1 MGEIKST
8 LDIIMEKTKCLTMT
22 DDEKRAFQKKEVEGK
37 ARVLIQRFMGRR
49 IDLDRLKIE
58 VAGMGEKHRDM
69 VTRAILDDS
78 ITRIRPG
85 EDNDAILE
93 MWEVL
98 TGMDVSPIR
107 EILIDFERRLEQ
119 EKGVRH
125 KALKERLHRKGI
137 SGSAVLPNIKA
148 DPEWIQIDSKMR
160 KEFQE
165 KVYGLMRQHH

>member
-8 LDIIMEKTKCLTMT
+8 LDIIMEKTNGLTMT
-22 DDEKRAFQKKEVEGK
+22 DDEKMAFQKKEAEGE

-49 IDLDRLKIE
+49 MDLDRHKNE
-58 VAGMGEKHRDM
+58 VDGMGEEHRDM

-85 EDNDAILE
+85 EDNDAILK

-98 TGMDVSPIR
+98 TGMDVSQLR
-107 EILIDFERRLEQ
+107 EILIDFEHRLEQ

-125 KALKERLHRKGI
+125 KALEERLRGKGI

-148 DPEWIQIDSKMR
+148 DREWIQIDSKMR

-165 KVYGLMRQHH
+165 KVYGLMR

>member
-8 LDIIMEKTKCLTMT
+8 LDIIMEKTKGLAMT

-37 ARVLIQRFMGRR
+37 VRGLIQRFMDGD
-49 IDLDRLKIE
+49 IGLDRFKIE
-58 VAGMGEKHRDM
+58 VAGMEEKHRGM
-69 VTRAILDDS
+69 VTRAILVDS
-78 ITRIRPG
+78 STRIRPG
-85 EDNDAILE
+85 EDNDAILK

-98 TGMDVSPIR
+98 TGMDVSPLR

-125 KALKERLHRKGI
+125 KALKKKLRGKGI
-137 SGSAVLPNIKA
+137 SGSAVLPNIKV
-148 DPEWIQIDSKMR
+148 DLEWLQIDSKMR

-165 KVYGLMRQHH
+165 KVVGLMR